1 MKGKEKDD
9 TPDGTGGMPQ
19 AAAAKGVS
27 MTTAILYLAVFLLGV
42 AALFHHFAITES
54 ATRTNV
60 ALIENAELRAAITQ
74 IACGNENSM
83 AKNTQV
89 LVYNP
94 YVKKC
99 ISTTEDAT
107 IRSQIYIKAL
117 AMYNQQVTKAGV

>member
-9 TPDGTGGMPQ
+9 APDGTDGVPK
-19 AAAAKGVS
+19 AAAATGVS
-27 MTTAILYLAVFLLGV
+27 ISTAILYLAVFLLGV
-42 AALFHHFAITES
+42 AAMFHHVAITES

-83 AKNTQV
+83 AQNTQV

-117 AMYNQQVTKAGV
+117 AMYNQQVTKAGA

>member
-9 TPDGTGGMPQ
+9 APNSEGVIVQ
-19 AAAAKGVS
+19 AIPAKGVS

-42 AALFHHFAITES
+42 AALFHHFAITDS
-54 ATRTNV
+54 ATRTNI

-74 IACGNENSM
+74 IACGNENNL
-83 AKNTQV
+83 AQNTEV

-99 ISTTEDAT
+99 ISTGEDAT
-107 IRSQIYIKAL
+107 IRSQIYARAL
-117 AMYNQQVTKAGV
+117 EMYNQQVTKAGA